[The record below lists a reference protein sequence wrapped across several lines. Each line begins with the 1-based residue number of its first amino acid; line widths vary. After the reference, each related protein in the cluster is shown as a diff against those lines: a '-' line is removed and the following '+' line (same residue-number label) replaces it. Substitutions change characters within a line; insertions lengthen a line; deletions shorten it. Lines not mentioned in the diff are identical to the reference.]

1 MNFKFKNT
9 MIKTLLTLGL
19 GIAIG
24 ALFVFQVHNNKN
36 WYPVEKAEVIPF
48 QTSYAKN
55 TELYSP
61 KEFEN
66 ELVLFEL
73 SENSRYCWRTVKLIN
88 GETLTGSFGTDF
100 DDGDYFLRKEDTLF
114 IPKENVLYYK

>member
-1 MNFKFKNT
+1 M
-9 MIKTLLTLGL
+9 
-19 GIAIG
+19 
-24 ALFVFQVHNNKN
+24 
-36 WYPVEKAEVIPF
+36 
-48 QTSYAKN
+48 
-55 TELYSP
+55 

-66 ELVLFEL
+66 DLVLFEL

-114 IPKENVLYYK
+114 IPKENVLYYKCSKDTTNKNFIKRWNLL